1 MAGFVTSS
9 APPRSY
15 LYVPADRPGMLA
27 GAAGRGADALIVDL
41 EDAVAVARKESARRT
56 LAGWLAGEPELQ
68 CELWLRIN
76 PGAASH
82 EITDAVVRQ
91 VTGVVIPK
99 AEPEAL
105 AEVHAVLC
113 ACERAAGVTAGHT
126 QTLPLIE
133 TARGLLAAAEIAAA
147 PRVARLGFGEAD
159 LAADLG
165 IAPGPGGEEF
175 TSLRLQVVVASAAAG
190 IGAPAGPAA
199 TDYHDRAALRDS
211 TGALLRL
218 GFRAR
223 TAIHPAQ
230 VPTINSVFTPSA
242 DEVAR
247 AKRLV
252 AAFDEAAR
260 RGDGVI
266 TDERGRMVDVAVI
279 RSARET
285 LARAALEPGEF

>member
-1 MAGFVTSS
+1 MSSS

-41 EDAVAVARKESARRT
+41 EDAVAAGRKESARRT
-56 LAGWLAGEPELQ
+56 LAEWLAGQPELQ

-76 PGAASH
+76 PGAAGQD
-82 EITDAVVRQ
+82 ITSAVAAQ
-91 VTGVVIPK
+91 MTGVVIPK
-99 AEPEAL
+99 AEPQAL
-105 AEVHAVLC
+105 AEVHAALS
-113 ACERAAGVTAGHT
+113 ASERAAGMTVGHT

-133 TARGLLAAAEIAAA
+133 SARGLLAAAEIATT

-165 IAPGPGGEEF
+165 MAPGSRGEEF
-175 TSLRLQVVVASAAAG
+175 TALRVQVVVASAAAG
-190 IGAPAGPAA
+190 IGAPVGPAA
-199 TDYHDRAALRDS
+199 TDYGDLAALRDS
-211 TGALLRL
+211 TQALLRL

-230 VPTINSVFTPSA
+230 VSTINSVFTPSA
-242 DEVAR
+242 AEVAQ
-247 AKRLV
+247 ASRLV
-252 AAFDEAAR
+252 AAFDEAVR

-285 LARAALEPGEF
+285 LARAARESAET